1 MRGFILSMALNA
13 VLAAGAHERPR
24 RLMARPP
31 VLADRHRAHPKGRPA
46 VLPAS
51 DLVAVFKAEAKR
63 ERKAAA
69 RLARGH

>member
-1 MRGFILSMALNA
+1 M
-13 VLAAGAHERPR
+13 R
-24 RLMARPP
+24 RLNLASAVSLVLGLGASQLARRVALRQAILDESSRP
-31 VLADRHRAHPKGRPA
+31 LPKARPA